1 MKQMLFFAFAICS
14 GTVMAQPKVIS
25 QATIN
30 TTTNVIAP
38 EEEDVSVIQNQGQGQ
53 GGGGNMMFRNFGDGE
68 TKSITQVKNDLVK
81 TVIKTDMGRSTII
94 RDNAAKKTTT
104 LIEMMGNKTG
114 FYVTDSEQVEMKKRM
129 DSMMR
134 SRSKDTS
141 ANSATRRV
149 QTTAPAPV
157 EISTT
162 DETKKIAGYTCKK
175 VYLIS
180 TRFLGIKDSATVWYT
195 PDIKINNLSS
205 TGGSGM
211 SMGMMAMG
219 GNSGGGT
226 LSGLEKIDGFVMRYE
241 TKMRRNRTM
250 VVEVTKVDLTKE
262 ISDKDFE
269 LPKDFEVKTM
279 KEMGT
284 MMGGGG
290 GQGQPMIQMRRA
302 D

>member
-38 EEEDVSVIQNQGQGQ
+38 EEEDVSAIQNQGQGQ
-53 GGGGNMMFRNFGDGE
+53 GGGAMMFRNFGDGE

-81 TVIKTDMGRSTII
+81 TVIKTDMGRSTIL

-141 ANSATRRV
+141 ANSAARRV
-149 QTTAPAPV
+149 QTSAPAPV
-157 EISTT
+157 EISAT

-195 PDIKINNLSS
+195 PDFKINNLSS

-250 VVEVTKVDLTKE
+250 VVEVTKVDLAKE

-279 KEMGT
+279 KEMGS
-284 MMGGGG
+284 MMGGG